1 MSSFDSLP
9 GDQRAVLQLVL
20 ERGRNYDEIASLLS
34 IDRAAVRDRALAA
47 LNTLGPSTRVP
58 PERRALIIDY
68 LLGQLP
74 DQLNDQTRERL
85 ASSAVER
92 AWARLLARELAP
104 IASKPLPDIPP
115 SQASTE
121 TAIARETATS
131 TATPAGAHRPPEGLL
146 GPPGLQAP
154 EDPGLPDPHA
164 AEDSGLSEPEAPE
177 DPGTPARRPPEGLLG
192 LPGPKRPKDGRSARP
207 QPPEPPQPP
216 ERPDDRRPAPAAGR
230 SSRRGGSIVLV
241 FGALIVVV
249 VVVVIVVIAGGGSSP
264 KKSSPKHATTTATTP
279 ATTTA
284 TTPATTTAT
293 TPATTTATTPATTT
307 ATTTSTT
314 PQLVAQ
320 IALRPPSA
328 TSEAA
333 GIAEIV
339 TEGKVTG
346 VIVEADHVP
355 PNTAH
360 NAYAVWLDTPGGAA
374 KLLGYVSPGVGTSGE
389 LKTTS
394 DLPTNA
400 VSYKELLITLETTAN
415 TTAPGPIVL
424 EGALSLTAG

>member
-284 TTPATTTAT
+284 TT
-293 TPATTTATTPATTT
+293 
-307 ATTTSTT
+307 TSTT

>member
-293 TPATTTATTPATTT
+293 T
-307 ATTTSTT
+307 TSTT